1 MSNKDNLTDMQKN
14 YLAAF
19 TVNQATLIELPSE
32 EEINATTI
40 PPSLQLRMDQLLS
53 DYERKQ
59 KTSQVKKHFTKI
71 AACILLFTVLPLSI
85 AMSVEASRE
94 MIIKFFGGYFS
105 ISDVQEPPKRDFAPN
120 RPLKYHKNI
129 YLPEWMP
136 EGYIATGWTNLTDPM
151 TIMYTGDSSRIRFFQ
166 SSTGLIQYEDG
177 EVNDLSMYKVGDQTY
192 FYGSKENSG
201 EFPNKLLWRKDG
213 YYFSLEGSEDQGVL
227 FEIAESIKWKGN

>member
-1 MSNKDNLTDMQKN
+1 MSHKDNLTDIQKHH
-14 YLAAF
+14 LTAF
-19 TVNQATLIELPSE
+19 TVNQAMLMELPSE

-71 AACILLFTVLPLSI
+71 AACILLFTVLPLSV

-105 ISDVQEPPKRDFAPN
+105 ISEQQEPPRRDFDPN
-120 RPLKYHKNI
+120 LPLKDYKNI

-136 EGYIATGWTNLTDPM
+136 EGYIITEWTNLTDPM
-151 TIMYTGDSSRIRFFQ
+151 TIMYTGDRSRIRFFQ
-166 SSTGLIQYEDG
+166 SSTNLIQYEDSDIK
-177 EVNDLSMYKVGDQTY
+177 DLNMYKVGDQTY
-192 FYGSKENSG
+192 FYGNKENSD
-201 EFPNKLLWRKDG
+201 EFLHKLLWQKDG
-213 YYFSLEGSEDQGVL
+213 VYFSLEGSEDQGIL
-227 FEIAESIKWKGN
+227 FKIAESIKWKGN

>member
-19 TVNQATLIELPSE
+19 TVNQATLMELPSE

-40 PPSLQLRMDQLLS
+40 PPSLQRRMDQLLS

-71 AACILLFTVLPLSI
+71 AACILLFTVLPLSV

-105 ISDVQEPPKRDFAPN
+105 ISDVQEAPTSLDAN
-120 RPLKYHKNI
+120 FPLKYHKNI

-151 TIMYTGDSSRIRFFQ
+151 TIIYTGDSSRIRFFQ
-166 SSTGLIQYEDG
+166 SSTGLIQYEDS
-177 EVNDLSMYKVGDQTY
+177 EVKDLNMYKVDNQVY
-192 FYGSKENSG
+192 FYGNKTNADDY
-201 EFPNKLLWRKDG
+201 PYKLLWKKDG